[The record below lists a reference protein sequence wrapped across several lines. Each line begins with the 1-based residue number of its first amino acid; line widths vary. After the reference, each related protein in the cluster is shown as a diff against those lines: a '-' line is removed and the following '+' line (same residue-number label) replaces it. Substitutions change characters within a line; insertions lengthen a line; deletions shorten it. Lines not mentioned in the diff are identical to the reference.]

1 MMASIPV
8 YSFPSINHSVFE
20 DKETRLG
27 NTPQGKSRY
36 YGPADNI
43 FAYAYEIMLFLQDV
57 QSSRAY
63 AQFNDIQNAS
73 NRARDTQEK
82 ANQMDEV
89 IAQASKG
96 DGNTKEAVPA
106 DVIEYMRTHGIQVDG
121 KSIDDYIKQHAGA
134 DGKLDK
140 GSLQAIKAALDNS
153 ANRDSDLSSRA
164 QLTIQKAIQ
173 MLNAAISQA
182 TNLVSK
188 WGEILQMITQ
198 KTYS

>member
-1 MMASIPV
+1 METSPV
-8 YSFPSINHSVFE
+8 SLLAGINSTVFKN
-20 DKETRLG
+20 KEKRVG
-27 NTPQGKSRY
+27 NTPQETSHY
-36 YGPADNI
+36 YGNTDNI
-43 FAYAYEIMLFLQDV
+43 FAYAYKVMLFLEDV
-57 QSSRAY
+57 QSFRAS
-63 AQFNDIQNAS
+63 AQFKDIQNAS

-89 IAQASKG
+89 IAKASKG
-96 DGNTKEAVPA
+96 DGNAKEKVPE
-106 DVIEYMRTHGIQVDG
+106 DVINYMKTHDIRVDG
-121 KSIDDYIKQHAGA
+121 QSIEDYIRAHKGN

-140 GSLQAIKAALDNS
+140 GGLQAVKAALDS
-153 ANRDSDLSSRA
+153 SSGRDSDLSSQA

>member
-1 MMASIPV
+1 METTPV
-8 YSFPSINHSVFE
+8 SSLPDINSTVLE
-20 DKETRLG
+20 DKERRVR
-27 NTPQGKSRY
+27 NTTQEKTPRY
-36 YGPADNI
+36 GTADNI
-43 FAYAYEIMLFLQDV
+43 FAYAYEIMLLLQDV

-82 ANQMDEV
+82 ANQMDEA
-89 IAQASKG
+89 IAAASKG
-96 DGNTKEAVPA
+96 DGNAKEAVPA
-106 DVIEYMRTHGIQVDG
+106 DVIEYMKTHGIQVDG
-121 KSIDDYIKQHAGA
+121 KSIEDYIKQHAGA

-140 GSLQAIKAALDNS
+140 GSLQAVKAALDNS
-153 ANRDSDLSSRA
+153 AGRDSDLSSQA

>member
-1 MMASIPV
+1 MENMPV
-8 YSFPSINHSVFE
+8 SSLSGINPTVFE
-20 DKETRLG
+20 DKRVG
-27 NTPQGKSRY
+27 NTPQEKLHYSGS
-36 YGPADNI
+36 ADNV
-43 FAYAYEIMLFLQDV
+43 FAYAYKIMLLLQDV

-63 AQFNDIQNAS
+63 AQFNDIQKAS
-73 NRARDTQEK
+73 NRARDTQGK

-89 IAQASKG
+89 IAKASKG
-96 DGNTKEAVPA
+96 DGNTKEAVPE
-106 DVIEYMRTHGIQVDG
+106 DVIKYMKEHGILVDG
-121 KSIDDYIKQHAGA
+121 KSIEEYIKQHKGA

-153 ANRDSDLSSRA
+153 AGRDSDLSSQA

>member
-1 MMASIPV
+1 MPSIPG
-8 YSFPSINHSVFE
+8 YSLPSIDPSVFE
-20 DKETRLG
+20 DKETRVG
-27 NTPQGKSRY
+27 NTLQVKSRY
-36 YGPADNI
+36 YGAADNI
-43 FAYAYEIMLFLQDV
+43 FAYAYEIMLLLQNV

-82 ANQMDEV
+82 ANQMDEAIV
-89 IAQASKG
+89 QASKG
-96 DGNTKEAVPA
+96 DGNTKETVPA
-106 DVIEYMRTHGIQVDG
+106 DVIEYMKTHGIQVDG
-121 KSIDDYIKQHAGA
+121 KSIEDYIKQHAGA

-140 GSLQAIKAALDNS
+140 GSLQAVKSALDNS
-153 ANRDSDLSSRA
+153 ANRDSDLSSQA

-188 WGEILQMITQ
+188 WGDILQMITQ

>member
-1 MMASIPV
+1 MENMPV
-8 YSFPSINHSVFE
+8 SSLPGINPTVFE
-20 DKETRLG
+20 DKEKRVG
-27 NTPQGKSRY
+27 NTPQEKSHY
-36 YGPADNI
+36 YGAADNI
-43 FAYAYEIMLFLQDV
+43 FAYAYEIMLLLQDV

-63 AQFNDIQNAS
+63 AQFKDIQNAS
-73 NRARDTQEK
+73 HRARDTQEK

-96 DGNTKEAVPA
+96 DGNAKEAVLPE
-106 DVIEYMRTHGIQVDG
+106 VIEYMKTNGIQVDG
-121 KSIDDYIKQHAGA
+121 KSIEEYIKQHAGK
-134 DGKLDK
+134 DGTLDK
-140 GSLQAIKAALDNS
+140 GSLQAVKAALDNS
-153 ANRDSDLSSRA
+153 ASRDSDLSSQA

-173 MLNAAISQA
+173 MINAAISQA

>member
-1 MMASIPV
+1 MESSPL
-8 YSFPSINHSVFE
+8 SSSLGINPTVVE
-20 DKETRLG
+20 DKEKRVG
-27 NTPQGKSRY
+27 NTSQETSHY
-36 YGPADNI
+36 YGSTDNI
-43 FAYAYEIMLFLQDV
+43 FAYAYEVMLLLQDV
-57 QSSRAY
+57 QSSRAS
-63 AQFNDIQNAS
+63 AQFKDIQNAS

-82 ANQMDEV
+82 ANEMDEV

-96 DGNTKEAVPA
+96 DGNTKEAVPP
-106 DVIEYMRTHGIQVDG
+106 DVIDYMKTHGISVDG
-121 KSIDDYIKQHAGA
+121 KSIEDYIRDQKG

-140 GSLQAIKAALDNS
+140 GALQAVKAALDS
-153 ANRDSDLSSRA
+153 SSGRDSDLTSQA

>member
-1 MMASIPV
+1 MGTLSV
-8 YSFPSINHSVFE
+8 SSLPSINPTAFE
-20 DKETRLG
+20 DKEKHVG
-27 NTPQGKSRY
+27 NTPQEKMPHDGSD
-36 YGPADNI
+36 DNI
-43 FAYAYEIMLFLQDV
+43 FAYAYEIMLLLQDV

-82 ANQMDEV
+82 ANQMDEAV
-89 IAQASKG
+89 TEASKG
-96 DGNTKEAVPA
+96 DGNAKVAVPA
-106 DVIEYMRTHGIQVDG
+106 DVIEYMKAHGIQVDG
-121 KSIDDYIKQHAGA
+121 KSIEEYIKQHADA
-134 DGKLDK
+134 DSKLDK

-153 ANRDSDLSSRA
+153 AGRDSDLSSQA

>member
-1 MMASIPV
+1 MENSPV
-8 YSFPSINHSVFE
+8 SSLSGINSTVVE
-20 DKETRLG
+20 DKEKRVG
-27 NTPQGKSRY
+27 NTSQETAHY
-36 YGPADNI
+36 YGSADNI
-43 FAYAYEIMLFLQDV
+43 FAYAYEVMLLLQDV
-57 QSSRAY
+57 QLSRAY

-106 DVIEYMRTHGIQVDG
+106 EVIDYMKTHGIQVDG
-121 KSIDDYIKQHAGA
+121 KSIEDYIKQHADA

-140 GSLQAIKAALDNS
+140 GSLQAVKAALDNS
-153 ANRDSDLSSRA
+153 ANRDSDLSSQA

>member
-1 MMASIPV
+1 MASIPG
-8 YSFPSINHSVFE
+8 YSLPSIDPSVFE
-20 DKETRLG
+20 DKETRVG
-27 NTPQGKSRY
+27 NTPQLKSRY
-36 YGPADNI
+36 YGAADNI
-43 FAYAYEIMLFLQDV
+43 FAYPYEIMLLLQNV

-82 ANQMDEV
+82 ANQMDEA

-96 DGNTKEAVPA
+96 DGNTKEAVPD
-106 DVIEYMRTHGIQVDG
+106 DVIEYMKTHGIQVDG
-121 KSIDDYIKQHAGA
+121 KSIEDYIKQHAGA

-140 GSLQAIKAALDNS
+140 GSLQAVKSALDNS
-153 ANRDSDLSSRA
+153 ANRDSYLSSQA

-188 WGEILQMITQ
+188 WGEILKMITQ

>member
-1 MMASIPV
+1 MGTLSVSSLPG
-8 YSFPSINHSVFE
+8 INPTVFE
-20 DKETRLG
+20 NKEMRVG
-27 NTPQGKSRY
+27 NTPQEKTPY
-36 YGPADNI
+36 YGEVDNI
-43 FAYAYEIMLFLQDV
+43 FAYAYEIMLLLQDV

-82 ANQMDEV
+82 ANQMDEAV
-89 IAQASKG
+89 TEASKG
-96 DGNTKEAVPA
+96 DGNATVAVPA
-106 DVIEYMRTHGIQVDG
+106 DVIEYMKTHGIQVDG
-121 KSIDDYIKQHAGA
+121 KSIAEYIKQHADA

-153 ANRDSDLSSRA
+153 AGRDSDLSSQA

>member
-1 MMASIPV
+1 MPSIPV
-8 YSFPSINHSVFE
+8 GSLPNIKSGVF
-20 DKETRLG
+20 DGKETRLG
-27 NTPQGKSRY
+27 NTPQEKSHY
-36 YGPADNI
+36 YGSADNI
-43 FAYAYEIMLFLQDV
+43 FAYAYEIMLLLQDV

-82 ANQMDEV
+82 ANRMDELV
-89 IAQASKG
+89 TQATKG
-96 DGNTKEAVPA
+96 DGNNKEAVPA
-106 DVIEYMRTHGIQVDG
+106 DVIEYMKKHGIQVDG
-121 KSIDDYIKQHAGA
+121 KSIDNYIKEHAG
-134 DGKLDK
+134 DYGKLDK
-140 GSLQAIKAALDNS
+140 GSLQAIKVALDNS
-153 ANRDSDLSSRA
+153 AGRDSDLSSQA

-173 MLNAAISQA
+173 MLNSAISQA

>member
-1 MMASIPV
+1 MPSIPV
-8 YSFPSINHSVFE
+8 HSLPSINPSVLE

-36 YGPADNI
+36 YGPSDNL
-43 FAYAYEIMLFLQDV
+43 FAYAYEIMLLLQDV

-63 AQFNDIQNAS
+63 VQFNDIQNAS

-89 IAQASKG
+89 VAQASKG

-106 DVIEYMRTHGIQVDG
+106 DVIEYMKTHGIQVDG
-121 KSIDDYIKQHAGA
+121 KLIDDYIKQHAGA

-153 ANRDSDLSSRA
+153 ANRDSDLSSQA

>member
-1 MMASIPV
+1 MASIPV
-8 YSFPSINHSVFE
+8 GSLPNIESGVF
-20 DKETRLG
+20 DGKETRLG
-27 NTPQGKSRY
+27 NTHQEKSHY
-36 YGPADNI
+36 YGSADNI
-43 FAYAYEIMLFLQDV
+43 FAYAYEIMLLLQDV

-63 AQFNDIQNAS
+63 AQFNDIKNAS

-82 ANQMDEV
+82 ANRMDEV
-89 IAQASKG
+89 VTQATKG
-96 DGNTKEAVPA
+96 DGNNKEAVPA
-106 DVIEYMRTHGIQVDG
+106 DVIEYMKTHGIQVNG
-121 KSIDDYIKQHAGA
+121 KSIDDYIKEHGGA

-140 GSLQAIKAALDNS
+140 GSLQAIKVALDNS
-153 ANRDSDLSSRA
+153 AGRDSDLSSQA

-173 MLNAAISQA
+173 MLNSAISQA